1 MSNERSVTVLELA
14 TMGSL
19 RRALFDTLQELR
31 TGKLK
36 PQDAIAIAKVANAI
50 LDSAKVQIE
59 FEKLKT
65 MYPSSANKEL
75 PDMTLADTGT

>member
-31 TGKLK
+31 RGKLK
-36 PQDAIAIAKVANAI
+36 ASDAIAIAKVANAI